1 MNPDYQ
7 LMLIAWAAV
16 AAWVAFVIFTN
27 RKIHPKALFALFM
40 VELWERFSYYGMRAL
55 LILYMTASVIDGGF
69 AFDDAKAYGI
79 YGAYGALVYLTPLIG
94 GYFADKLVGFR
105 KAIVWG
111 AILMAIGQ
119 FTLFLSGNTNEVSFY
134 IGLAILVVGNGF
146 FKPNISSMIGR
157 FYEEGDKRRDGAF
170 TLFYMGINMGAFLAP
185 LTCGA
190 IGENEGWSYGF
201 LTAGVGM
208 VIGYLVF
215 VWAQKQG
222 MYGEVGKGPDVEA
235 TKSVVPGISNKL
247 LPLVAS
253 ALMIVL
259 ASTLI
264 VYNDIVDLILLLLS
278 VFVIGYLLY
287 EASKMEIKAKQR
299 IWVVVVL
306 LFFTTTFWTFFELA
320 GSALSLFT
328 ARNVDRTLFGYE
340 IKTTFFQSF
349 NPLFIMLFAPIFSW
363 IWIKLS
369 NMNKEPAAP
378 YKFGLGLV
386 LLGLGFLALNLGGAS
401 ASAGMIP
408 AIFMVLLY
416 LLHTIGELT
425 LSPVG
430 LSLVTKLSPRHMVG
444 FLMGIWLLSSSLA
457 HQGGKHIAKLTTV
470 NEKTIVESESFQK
483 SQMDEDIKALL
494 LTDQFKKE
502 LEEGSVEDVLTD
514 SAFLAVLNAKQDIK
528 YSVSTIVYPDSI
540 QDKDTMLILNYL
552 TEGKAMFDTLANK
565 QEADTFYAEKN
576 DFQLSL
582 KNMIGDTNMVGDTK
596 WKNHDD
602 IRLELS
608 KIDTINNLDSI
619 LTDLDFIRRVNSKFG
634 ISEVKIMDRFTEAN
648 KYSGSKKEQMLK
660 GATVNYI
667 SLKQNTVNS
676 SVQSEKELESL
687 LKKSPGTAVINSIR
701 QESLNKGLGVF
712 EMLGFIAI
720 ACGILLFII
729 GGPIKKWMHG
739 IN

>member
-7 LMLIAWAAV
+7 LMLIAWAGV
-16 AAWVAFVIFTN
+16 AAWVAFVIFSN

-94 GYFADKLVGFR
+94 GFFADKLVGFR

-119 FTLFLSGNTNEVSFY
+119 FTLFLSGNANEVSFY
-134 IGLAILVVGNGF
+134 IGLAVLVVGNGF

-157 FYEEGDKRRDGAF
+157 FYEDGDKRRDGAF

-190 IGENEGWSYGF
+190 IGENEGWQYGF
-201 LTAGVGM
+201 LTAGIGM

-215 VWAQKQG
+215 VWGSKQG
-222 MYGEVGKGPDVEA
+222 IYGDVGNGPDVQLD
-235 TKSVVPGISNKL
+235 KPIIPGLSNKM
-247 LPLVAS
+247 LPAVATVI
-253 ALMIVL
+253 MIVL

-264 VYNDIVDLILLLLS
+264 VYNDIVDIILVLLAAL
-278 VFVIGYLLY
+278 VIGYLLY
-287 EASKMEIKAKQR
+287 EAGKMELQAKQR

-306 LFFTTTFWTFFELA
+306 LFFTTVFWTFFELA

-328 ARNVDRTLFGYE
+328 ARNVDRSLFGYE

-363 IWIKLS
+363 VWIKLS
-369 NMNKEPAAP
+369 NANKEPAAP
-378 YKFGLGLV
+378 YKFGMGLV

-401 ASAGMIP
+401 ATAGMIP
-408 AIFMVLLY
+408 AMFMVLLY

-470 NEKTIVESESFQK
+470 NEKTIVQSDAFK
-483 SQMDEDIKALL
+483 TSQMDEDVKTVL
-494 LTDQFKKE
+494 LTKKFTDKLDDSSIE
-502 LEEGSVEDVLTD
+502 SVLTD
-514 SAFLAVLNAKQDIK
+514 SSFISELNLRGNKSYTKSNVYIK
-528 YSVSTIVYPDSI
+528 EALDEAQSYKGTKKEKMLSAANVSFITYEENTI
-540 QDKDTMLILNYL
+540 T
-552 TEGKAMFDTLANK
+552 
-565 QEADTFYAEKN
+565 ADTV
-576 DFQLSL
+576 S
-582 KNMIGDTNMVGDTK
+582 
-596 WKNHDD
+596 
-602 IRLELS
+602 
-608 KIDTINNLDSI
+608 
-619 LTDLDFIRRVNSKFG
+619 
-634 ISEVKIMDRFTEAN
+634 
-648 KYSGSKKEQMLK
+648 
-660 GATVNYI
+660 
-667 SLKQNTVNS
+667 
-676 SVQSEKELESL
+676 QSE
-687 LKKSPGTAVINSIR
+687 LKKITENTPGTAVINSIR
-701 QESLNKGLGVF
+701 SESLNKGLSVF
-712 EMLGFIAI
+712 EMLGFIAM
-720 ACGILLFII
+720 ACGLILFLI
-729 GGPIKKWMHG
+729 GKPIKKWMHG

>member
-7 LMLIAWAAV
+7 LMLIAWAGV
-16 AAWVAFVIFTN
+16 AAWVAFVIFSN

-94 GYFADKLVGFR
+94 GFFADKLVGFR

-119 FTLFLSGNTNEVSFY
+119 FTLFLSGNANEVSFY
-134 IGLAILVVGNGF
+134 IGLAVLVVGNGF

-190 IGENEGWSYGF
+190 IGENEGWQYGF
-201 LTAGVGM
+201 LTAGIGM

-215 VWAQKQG
+215 VWGSKQG
-222 MYGEVGKGPDVEA
+222 IYEDVGNGPDVQLD
-235 TKSVVPGISNKL
+235 KPIIPGLSNKM
-247 LPLVAS
+247 LPAVATVI
-253 ALMIVL
+253 MIVL

-264 VYNDIVDLILLLLS
+264 VYNDIVDIILVLLAAL
-278 VFVIGYLLY
+278 VIGYLLY
-287 EASKMEIKAKQR
+287 EAGKMELQAKQR

-306 LFFTTTFWTFFELA
+306 LFFTTVFWTFFELA

-328 ARNVDRTLFGYE
+328 ARNVDRSLFGYE

-363 IWIKLS
+363 VWIKLS
-369 NMNKEPAAP
+369 NANKEPAAP
-378 YKFGLGLV
+378 YKFGMGLL

-401 ASAGMIP
+401 ATAGMIP
-408 AIFMVLLY
+408 AMFMVLLY

-470 NEKTIVESESFQK
+470 NEKTIVQSDAFKTSK
-483 SQMDEDIKALL
+483 MDEDVKTLL
-494 LTDQFKKE
+494 LSKKFTDKLDDSSIE
-502 LEEGSVEDVLTD
+502 SVLTD
-514 SAFLAVLNAKQDIK
+514 SSFISELNLKGNKSYTKSNVYVKEALEEAESYKGTK
-528 YSVSTIVYPDSI
+528 KEKMLSAANVSFITYEENTITA
-540 QDKDTMLILNYL
+540 DTVSQSELKKL
-552 TEGKAMFDTLANK
+552 TE
-565 QEADTFYAEKN
+565 
-576 DFQLSL
+576 
-582 KNMIGDTNMVGDTK
+582 
-596 WKNHDD
+596 
-602 IRLELS
+602 
-608 KIDTINNLDSI
+608 
-619 LTDLDFIRRVNSKFG
+619 
-634 ISEVKIMDRFTEAN
+634 
-648 KYSGSKKEQMLK
+648 
-660 GATVNYI
+660 
-667 SLKQNTVNS
+667 NT
-676 SVQSEKELESL
+676 
-687 LKKSPGTAVINSIR
+687 PGTAVINSIR
-701 QESLNKGLGVF
+701 SESLNKGLSVF
-712 EMLGFIAI
+712 EMLGFIAM
-720 ACGILLFII
+720 ACGLILFLI
-729 GGPIKKWMHG
+729 GKPIKKWMHG

>member
-1 MNPDYQ
+1 
-7 LMLIAWAAV
+7 MLIAWAGV
-16 AAWVAFVIFTN
+16 AAWVAFVIFSN

-94 GYFADKLVGFR
+94 GFFADKLVGFR

-119 FTLFLSGNTNEVSFY
+119 FTLFLSGNANEVSFY
-134 IGLAILVVGNGF
+134 IGLAVLVVGNGF

-190 IGENEGWSYGF
+190 IGENEGWQYGF
-201 LTAGVGM
+201 LTAGIGM

-215 VWAQKQG
+215 VWGSKQG
-222 MYGEVGKGPDVEA
+222 IYEDVGNGPDVELD
-235 TKSVVPGISNKL
+235 KPIIPGLSNKL
-247 LPLVAS
+247 LPAVATVV
-253 ALMIVL
+253 MIIL

-264 VYNDIVDLILLLLS
+264 VYNDIVDIILVLLAAL
-278 VFVIGYLLY
+278 VIGYLLY
-287 EASKMEIKAKQR
+287 EAGKMELQAKQR

-306 LFFTTTFWTFFELA
+306 LFFTTVFWTFFELA

-328 ARNVDRTLFGYE
+328 ARNVDRSLFGYE

-363 IWIKLS
+363 VWIKLS
-369 NMNKEPAAP
+369 NANKEPAAP
-378 YKFGLGLV
+378 YKFGMGLV

-401 ASAGMIP
+401 ATAGMIP
-408 AIFMVLLY
+408 AMFMVLLY

-470 NEKTIVESESFQK
+470 NEKTIVQSDAFKTSK
-483 SQMDEDIKALL
+483 MDEDVKTLL
-494 LTDQFKKE
+494 LSKKFTDKLDDSSIE
-502 LEEGSVEDVLTD
+502 SVLTD
-514 SAFLAVLNAKQDIK
+514 SSFISELNLKGNKSYTKSNVYVKEALEEAESYKGTK
-528 YSVSTIVYPDSI
+528 KEKMLSAANVSFITYEENTITA
-540 QDKDTMLILNYL
+540 DTVSQSELKKL
-552 TEGKAMFDTLANK
+552 TE
-565 QEADTFYAEKN
+565 
-576 DFQLSL
+576 
-582 KNMIGDTNMVGDTK
+582 
-596 WKNHDD
+596 
-602 IRLELS
+602 
-608 KIDTINNLDSI
+608 
-619 LTDLDFIRRVNSKFG
+619 
-634 ISEVKIMDRFTEAN
+634 
-648 KYSGSKKEQMLK
+648 
-660 GATVNYI
+660 
-667 SLKQNTVNS
+667 NT
-676 SVQSEKELESL
+676 
-687 LKKSPGTAVINSIR
+687 PGTAVINSIR
-701 QESLNKGLGVF
+701 SESLNKGLSVF
-712 EMLGFIAI
+712 EMLGFIAM
-720 ACGILLFII
+720 ACGLILFLI
-729 GGPIKKWMHG
+729 GKPIKKWMHG

>member
-7 LMLIAWAAV
+7 LMLIAWAGV
-16 AAWVAFVIFTN
+16 AAWVAFVIFSN

-94 GYFADKLVGFR
+94 GFFADKLVGFR

-119 FTLFLSGNTNEVSFY
+119 FTLFLSGNANEVSFY
-134 IGLAILVVGNGF
+134 IGLAVLVVGNGF

-190 IGENEGWSYGF
+190 IGENEGWQYGF
-201 LTAGVGM
+201 LTAGIGM

-215 VWAQKQG
+215 VWGSKQG
-222 MYGEVGKGPDVEA
+222 IYEDVGNGPDVELD
-235 TKSVVPGISNKL
+235 KPIIPGLSNKM
-247 LPLVAS
+247 LPAVS
-253 ALMIVL
+253 TIIMIIL

-264 VYNDIVDLILLLLS
+264 VYNDIVDIILVLLAVL
-278 VFVIGYLLY
+278 VIGYLLY
-287 EASKMEIKAKQR
+287 EAGKMELQAKQR

-306 LFFTTTFWTFFELA
+306 LFFTTVFWTFFELA

-328 ARNVDRTLFGYE
+328 ARNVDRSLFGYE

-363 IWIKLS
+363 VWIKLS
-369 NMNKEPAAP
+369 NANKEPAAP
-378 YKFGLGLV
+378 YKFGMGLL
-386 LLGLGFLALNLGGAS
+386 LLGLGFLALKLGGAS
-401 ASAGMIP
+401 ATAGMIP
-408 AIFMVLLY
+408 AMFMVLLY

-470 NEKTIVESESFQK
+470 NEKTIVQSDAFKAST
-483 SQMDEDIKALL
+483 MDEDIKAIL
-494 LTDQFKKE
+494 LTKKFTDKLDDSSIE
-502 LEEGSVEDVLTD
+502 AVLTD
-514 SAFLAVLNAKQDIK
+514 SSFISELNLKGNK
-528 YSVSTIVYPDSI
+528 SYSKSNVYVKEALEEAESYKGTKKEKMLSAANVSFITYEENTITA
-540 QDKDTMLILNYL
+540 DTVSQSELKKL
-552 TEGKAMFDTLANK
+552 TE
-565 QEADTFYAEKN
+565 
-576 DFQLSL
+576 
-582 KNMIGDTNMVGDTK
+582 
-596 WKNHDD
+596 
-602 IRLELS
+602 
-608 KIDTINNLDSI
+608 
-619 LTDLDFIRRVNSKFG
+619 
-634 ISEVKIMDRFTEAN
+634 
-648 KYSGSKKEQMLK
+648 
-660 GATVNYI
+660 
-667 SLKQNTVNS
+667 NT
-676 SVQSEKELESL
+676 
-687 LKKSPGTAVINSIR
+687 PGTAVINSIR
-701 QESLNKGLGVF
+701 SESLNKGLSVF
-712 EMLGFIAI
+712 EMLGFIAM
-720 ACGILLFII
+720 ACGLILFLI
-729 GGPIKKWMHG
+729 GKPIKKWMHG

>member
-1 MNPDYQ
+1 
-7 LMLIAWAAV
+7 MLIAWAGV
-16 AAWVAFVIFTN
+16 AAWVAFVIFSN

-94 GYFADKLVGFR
+94 GFFADKLVGFR

-119 FTLFLSGNTNEVSFY
+119 FTLFLSGNANEVSFY
-134 IGLAILVVGNGF
+134 IGLAVLVVGNGF

-157 FYEEGDKRRDGAF
+157 FYEDGDKRRDGAF

-190 IGENEGWSYGF
+190 IGENEGWQYGF
-201 LTAGVGM
+201 LTAGIGM

-215 VWAQKQG
+215 VWGSKQG
-222 MYGEVGKGPDVEA
+222 IYGDVGNGPDVQLD
-235 TKSVVPGISNKL
+235 KPIIPGLSNKM
-247 LPLVAS
+247 LPAVATVI
-253 ALMIVL
+253 MIVL

-264 VYNDIVDLILLLLS
+264 VYNDIVDIILVLLAAL
-278 VFVIGYLLY
+278 VIGYLLY
-287 EASKMEIKAKQR
+287 EAGKMELQAKQR

-306 LFFTTTFWTFFELA
+306 LFFTTVFWTFFELA

-328 ARNVDRTLFGYE
+328 ARNVDRSLFGYE

-363 IWIKLS
+363 VWIKLS
-369 NMNKEPAAP
+369 NANKEPAAP
-378 YKFGLGLV
+378 YKFGMGLV

-401 ASAGMIP
+401 ATAGMIP
-408 AIFMVLLY
+408 AMFMVLLY

-470 NEKTIVESESFQK
+470 NEKTIVQSDAFK
-483 SQMDEDIKALL
+483 TSQMDEDVKTVL
-494 LTDQFKKE
+494 LTKKFTDKLDDSSIE
-502 LEEGSVEDVLTD
+502 SVLTD
-514 SAFLAVLNAKQDIK
+514 SSFISELNLRGNKSYTKSNVYIK
-528 YSVSTIVYPDSI
+528 EALDEAQSYKGTKKEKMLSAANVSFITYEENTI
-540 QDKDTMLILNYL
+540 T
-552 TEGKAMFDTLANK
+552 
-565 QEADTFYAEKN
+565 ADTV
-576 DFQLSL
+576 S
-582 KNMIGDTNMVGDTK
+582 
-596 WKNHDD
+596 
-602 IRLELS
+602 
-608 KIDTINNLDSI
+608 
-619 LTDLDFIRRVNSKFG
+619 
-634 ISEVKIMDRFTEAN
+634 
-648 KYSGSKKEQMLK
+648 
-660 GATVNYI
+660 
-667 SLKQNTVNS
+667 
-676 SVQSEKELESL
+676 QSE
-687 LKKSPGTAVINSIR
+687 LKKITENTPGTAVINSIR
-701 QESLNKGLGVF
+701 SESLNKGLSVF
-712 EMLGFIAI
+712 EMLGFIAM
-720 ACGILLFII
+720 ACGLILFLI
-729 GGPIKKWMHG
+729 GKPIKKWMHG

>member
-7 LMLIAWAAV
+7 LMLIAWAGV
-16 AAWVAFVIFTN
+16 AAWVAFVIFSN

-94 GYFADKLVGFR
+94 GFFADKLVGFR

-134 IGLAILVVGNGF
+134 IGLAVLVVGNGF

-190 IGENEGWSYGF
+190 IGENEGWQYGF
-201 LTAGVGM
+201 LTAGIGM

-215 VWAQKQG
+215 VWGSKQG
-222 MYGEVGKGPDVEA
+222 IYEDVGNGPDVELD
-235 TKSVVPGISNKL
+235 KPIIPGLSNKM
-247 LPLVAS
+247 LPAVS
-253 ALMIVL
+253 TIIMIIL

-264 VYNDIVDLILLLLS
+264 VYNDIVDIILVLLAAL
-278 VFVIGYLLY
+278 VIGYLLY
-287 EASKMEIKAKQR
+287 EAGKMELQAKQR

-306 LFFTTTFWTFFELA
+306 LFFTTVFWTFFELA

-328 ARNVDRTLFGYE
+328 ARNVDRSLFGYE

-363 IWIKLS
+363 VWIKLS
-369 NMNKEPAAP
+369 NANKEPAAP
-378 YKFGLGLV
+378 YKFGMGLL

-401 ASAGMIP
+401 ATAGMIP
-408 AIFMVLLY
+408 AMFMVLLY

-470 NEKTIVESESFQK
+470 NEKTIVQSDAFKAST
-483 SQMDEDIKALL
+483 MDEDLKALL
-494 LTDQFKKE
+494 LTKKFTDKLDDSSIE
-502 LEEGSVEDVLTD
+502 SVLTD
-514 SAFLAVLNAKQDIK
+514 SSFISELNLKGNK
-528 YSVSTIVYPDSI
+528 SYSKSNVYVKEALEEAESYKGTKKEKMLSAANVSFITYEENTITA
-540 QDKDTMLILNYL
+540 DTVSQSELKKL
-552 TEGKAMFDTLANK
+552 TE
-565 QEADTFYAEKN
+565 
-576 DFQLSL
+576 
-582 KNMIGDTNMVGDTK
+582 
-596 WKNHDD
+596 
-602 IRLELS
+602 
-608 KIDTINNLDSI
+608 
-619 LTDLDFIRRVNSKFG
+619 
-634 ISEVKIMDRFTEAN
+634 
-648 KYSGSKKEQMLK
+648 
-660 GATVNYI
+660 
-667 SLKQNTVNS
+667 NT
-676 SVQSEKELESL
+676 
-687 LKKSPGTAVINSIR
+687 PGTAVINSIR
-701 QESLNKGLGVF
+701 SESLNKGLSVF
-712 EMLGFIAI
+712 EMLGFIAM
-720 ACGILLFII
+720 ACGLILFLI
-729 GGPIKKWMHG
+729 GKPIKKWMHG

>member
-1 MNPDYQ
+1 
-7 LMLIAWAAV
+7 MLIAWAGV
-16 AAWVAFVIFTN
+16 AAWVAFVIFSN

-94 GYFADKLVGFR
+94 GFFADKLVGFR

-119 FTLFLSGNTNEVSFY
+119 FTLFLSGNANEISFY
-134 IGLAILVVGNGF
+134 IGLAVLVVGNGF

-190 IGENEGWSYGF
+190 IGENEGWQYGF
-201 LTAGVGM
+201 LTAGIGM

-215 VWAQKQG
+215 IWGSKQG
-222 MYGEVGKGPDVEA
+222 IYEDVGNGPDVELE
-235 TKSVVPGISNKL
+235 KPIIPGLSNKL
-247 LPLVAS
+247 LPAVS
-253 ALMIVL
+253 TVIMVIL

-264 VYNDIVDLILLLLS
+264 VYNDIVDVILVVLAIL
-278 VFVIGYLLY
+278 VIGYLLY
-287 EASKMEIKAKQR
+287 EAGKMELQAKQR

-306 LFFTTTFWTFFELA
+306 LFFTTVFWTFFELA

-328 ARNVDRTLFGYE
+328 ARNVDRSLFGYE

-363 IWIKLS
+363 VWIKLS
-369 NMNKEPAAP
+369 NANKEPAAP
-378 YKFGLGLV
+378 YKFGMGLV

-401 ASAGMIP
+401 ATAGMIP

-470 NEKTIVESESFQK
+470 NEKTIVQSDAFKTST
-483 SQMDEDIKALL
+483 MDEDVKTLL
-494 LTDQFKKE
+494 LTKKFTDKLDDSSIE
-502 LEEGSVEDVLTD
+502 SVLTD
-514 SAFLAVLNAKQDIK
+514 SSFISELNLKGNKSYSKSNVYVKEALEEAENYKGMKKEKMLSAARVSFITYEENTIK
-528 YSVSTIVYPDSI
+528 ADTVSQSEL
-540 QDKDTMLILNYL
+540 KKL
-552 TEGKAMFDTLANK
+552 TE
-565 QEADTFYAEKN
+565 
-576 DFQLSL
+576 
-582 KNMIGDTNMVGDTK
+582 
-596 WKNHDD
+596 
-602 IRLELS
+602 
-608 KIDTINNLDSI
+608 
-619 LTDLDFIRRVNSKFG
+619 
-634 ISEVKIMDRFTEAN
+634 
-648 KYSGSKKEQMLK
+648 
-660 GATVNYI
+660 
-667 SLKQNTVNS
+667 NT
-676 SVQSEKELESL
+676 
-687 LKKSPGTAVINSIR
+687 PGTAVINSIR
-701 QESLNKGLGVF
+701 SESLNKGLSVF
-712 EMLGFIAI
+712 EMLGFIAM
-720 ACGILLFII
+720 ACGLILFLI
-729 GGPIKKWMHG
+729 GKPIKKWMHG

>member
-1 MNPDYQ
+1 
-7 LMLIAWAAV
+7 MLIAWAGV
-16 AAWVAFVIFTN
+16 AAWVAFVIFSN

-94 GYFADKLVGFR
+94 GFFADKLVGFR

-119 FTLFLSGNTNEVSFY
+119 FTLFLSGNANEISFY
-134 IGLAILVVGNGF
+134 IGLAVLVVGNGF

-190 IGENEGWSYGF
+190 IGENEGWQYGF
-201 LTAGVGM
+201 LTAGIGM

-215 VWAQKQG
+215 VWGSKQG
-222 MYGEVGKGPDVEA
+222 IYEDVGNGPDVELD
-235 TKSVVPGISNKL
+235 KPIIPGLSNKM
-247 LPLVAS
+247 LPAVATVT
-253 ALMIVL
+253 MIIL

-264 VYNDIVDLILLLLS
+264 VYNDIVDIILVLLAAL
-278 VFVIGYLLY
+278 VIGYLLY
-287 EASKMEIKAKQR
+287 EAGKMELQAKQR

-306 LFFTTTFWTFFELA
+306 LFFTTVFWTFFELA

-328 ARNVDRTLFGYE
+328 ARNVDRSLFGYE

-363 IWIKLS
+363 VWIKLS
-369 NMNKEPAAP
+369 NANKEPAAP
-378 YKFGLGLV
+378 YKFGMGLV

-401 ASAGMIP
+401 ATAGMIP
-408 AIFMVLLY
+408 AMFMVLLY

-470 NEKTIVESESFQK
+470 NEKTIIQSDAFKTSK
-483 SQMDEDIKALL
+483 MDEDVKTLL
-494 LTDQFKKE
+494 LSKKFTDKLDDSSIE
-502 LEEGSVEDVLTD
+502 SVLTD
-514 SAFLAVLNAKQDIK
+514 SSFISELNLKGNKSYTKSNVYVKEALEEAESYKGTK
-528 YSVSTIVYPDSI
+528 KEKMLSAANVSFITYEENTITA
-540 QDKDTMLILNYL
+540 DTVSQSELKKL
-552 TEGKAMFDTLANK
+552 TE
-565 QEADTFYAEKN
+565 
-576 DFQLSL
+576 
-582 KNMIGDTNMVGDTK
+582 
-596 WKNHDD
+596 
-602 IRLELS
+602 
-608 KIDTINNLDSI
+608 
-619 LTDLDFIRRVNSKFG
+619 
-634 ISEVKIMDRFTEAN
+634 
-648 KYSGSKKEQMLK
+648 
-660 GATVNYI
+660 
-667 SLKQNTVNS
+667 NT
-676 SVQSEKELESL
+676 
-687 LKKSPGTAVINSIR
+687 PGTAVINSIR
-701 QESLNKGLGVF
+701 SESLNKGLSVF
-712 EMLGFIAI
+712 EMLGFIAM
-720 ACGILLFII
+720 ACGLILFLI
-729 GGPIKKWMHG
+729 GKPIKKWMHG

>member
-7 LMLIAWAAV
+7 LMLIAWAGV
-16 AAWVAFVIFTN
+16 AAWVAFVIFSN

-55 LILYMTASVIDGGF
+55 LILYMTADIIDGGF

-79 YGAYGALVYLTPLIG
+79 YGAYGALVYLTPLVG
-94 GYFADKLVGFR
+94 GFFADKLVGFR
-105 KAIVWG
+105 KAIIWG
-111 AILMAIGQ
+111 AILMALGQ
-119 FTLFLSGNTNEVSFY
+119 FTLFFSGNENETMFY
-134 IGLAILVVGNGF
+134 IGLAVLVVGNGF

-190 IGENEGWSYGF
+190 IGENEGWQYGF
-201 LTAGVGM
+201 LTAGIGM

-215 VWAQKQG
+215 LWGQKQG
-222 MYGEVGKGPDVEA
+222 MYEEVGKGPDVVMDKPIMPGVSNRVFPLIA
-235 TKSVVPGISNKL
+235 SVI
-247 LPLVAS
+247 
-253 ALMIVL
+253 MIVL
-259 ASTLI
+259 ASLLI
-264 VYNDIVDLILLLLS
+264 VYNDIVDLILVILATM
-278 VFVIGYLLY
+278 VIGYLLY
-287 EASKMEIKAKQR
+287 EASKMEKVAKQR

-306 LFFTTTFWTFFELA
+306 LFFTTIFWTFFELA

-378 YKFGLGLV
+378 YKFGFGLV

-401 ASAGMIP
+401 AAAGMIP

-457 HQGGKHIAKLTTV
+457 HQGGKHVAKLTTIDA
-470 NEKTIVESESFQK
+470 KTIVQSDAFK
-483 SQMDEDIKALL
+483 NNPKMDKDIKALL
-494 LTDQFKKE
+494 LTKE
-502 LEEGSVEDVLTD
+502 FVDKLEKGSVESVLTD
-514 SAFLAVLNAKQDIK
+514 STFIAELNTKSDKVYAK
-528 YSVSTIVYPDSI
+528 STVYV
-540 QDKDTMLILNYL
+540 K
-552 TEGKAMFDTLANK
+552 
-565 QEADTFYAEKN
+565 EA
-576 DFQLSL
+576 
-582 KNMIGDTNMVGDTK
+582 
-596 WKNHDD
+596 
-602 IRLELS
+602 
-608 KIDTINNLDSI
+608 LD
-619 LTDLDFIRRVNSKFG
+619 
-634 ISEVKIMDRFTEAN
+634 EAN
-648 KYSGSKKEQMLK
+648 KYSGAAKKKMLK
-660 GATVNYI
+660 AAKVDFI
-667 SLKQNTVNS
+667 SLKENVILSDTISENNLATFTKNT
-676 SVQSEKELESL
+676 
-687 LKKSPGTAVINSIR
+687 PGTAIINAVR
-701 QESLNKGLGVF
+701 GESLKKGLSVF

-720 ACGILLFII
+720 ACGLLLFLI
-729 GGPIKKWMHG
+729 GKPIKKWMHG

>member
-7 LMLIAWAAV
+7 LMLIAWAGV
-16 AAWVAFVIFTN
+16 AAWVAFVIFSN

-94 GYFADKLVGFR
+94 GFFADKLIGFR

-119 FTLFLSGNTNEVSFY
+119 FTLFLSGNANEVSFY

-157 FYEEGDKRRDGAF
+157 FYEDGDKRRDGAF

-190 IGENEGWSYGF
+190 IGENEGWQYGF
-201 LTAGVGM
+201 LAAGIGM

-215 VWAQKQG
+215 VWGSKQG
-222 MYGEVGKGPDVEA
+222 IYEDVGNGPDV
-235 TKSVVPGISNKL
+235 KLDKPIIPGLSNKM
-247 LPLVAS
+247 LPAVATVI
-253 ALMIVL
+253 MVVL

-264 VYNDIVDLILLLLS
+264 VYNDIVDFILVLLAAL
-278 VFVIGYLLY
+278 VIGYLLY
-287 EASKMEIKAKQR
+287 EAGKMELQAKQR

-306 LFFTTTFWTFFELA
+306 LFFTTVFWTFFELA

-328 ARNVDRTLFGYE
+328 ARNVDRSLFGYE

-363 IWIKLS
+363 VWIKLS
-369 NMNKEPAAP
+369 NANKEPAAP

-401 ASAGMIP
+401 ATAGMIP
-408 AIFMVLLY
+408 AMFMVLLY

-470 NEKTIVESESFQK
+470 NEKTIVQSDAFKASE
-483 SQMDEDIKALL
+483 MEEDIKTLL
-494 LTDQFKKE
+494 LSEKFTDKLDDSSIE
-502 LEEGSVEDVLTD
+502 SVLTD
-514 SAFLAVLNAKQDIK
+514 SSFISELNLRGNKSYTKSNVYIK
-528 YSVSTIVYPDSI
+528 EALDEAESYKGTKKEKMLSAANVSFITYEENTI
-540 QDKDTMLILNYL
+540 T
-552 TEGKAMFDTLANK
+552 
-565 QEADTFYAEKN
+565 ADTV
-576 DFQLSL
+576 S
-582 KNMIGDTNMVGDTK
+582 
-596 WKNHDD
+596 
-602 IRLELS
+602 
-608 KIDTINNLDSI
+608 
-619 LTDLDFIRRVNSKFG
+619 
-634 ISEVKIMDRFTEAN
+634 
-648 KYSGSKKEQMLK
+648 
-660 GATVNYI
+660 
-667 SLKQNTVNS
+667 
-676 SVQSEKELESL
+676 QSE
-687 LKKSPGTAVINSIR
+687 LKKITGNTPGTAVINSIR
-701 QESLNKGLGVF
+701 RESLNKGLSVF
-712 EMLGFIAI
+712 EMLGFIAM
-720 ACGILLFII
+720 ACGLILFLI
-729 GGPIKKWMHG
+729 GNPIKKWMHG

>member
-7 LMLIAWAAV
+7 LMLIAWAGV
-16 AAWVAFVIFTN
+16 AAWVAFVIFSN

-94 GYFADKLVGFR
+94 GFFADKLVGFR

-119 FTLFLSGNTNEVSFY
+119 FTLFLSGNANEISFY
-134 IGLAILVVGNGF
+134 IGLAVLVVGNGF

-190 IGENEGWSYGF
+190 IGENEGWQYGF
-201 LTAGVGM
+201 LTAGIGM

-215 VWAQKQG
+215 IWGSKQG
-222 MYGEVGKGPDVEA
+222 IYEDVGNGPDVELE
-235 TKSVVPGISNKL
+235 KPIIPGLSNKL
-247 LPLVAS
+247 LPAVS
-253 ALMIVL
+253 TVIMVIL

-264 VYNDIVDLILLLLS
+264 VYNDIVDVILVVLAIL
-278 VFVIGYLLY
+278 VIGYLLY
-287 EASKMEIKAKQR
+287 EAGKMELQAKQR

-306 LFFTTTFWTFFELA
+306 LFFTTVFWTFFELA

-328 ARNVDRTLFGYE
+328 ARNVDRSLFGYE

-363 IWIKLS
+363 VWIKLS
-369 NMNKEPAAP
+369 NANKEPAAP
-378 YKFGLGLV
+378 YKFGMGLV

-401 ASAGMIP
+401 ATAGMIP

-470 NEKTIVESESFQK
+470 NEKTIVQSEAFKTST
-483 SQMDEDIKALL
+483 MDEDVKTLL
-494 LTDQFKKE
+494 LTKKFTDKLDDSSIE
-502 LEEGSVEDVLTD
+502 SVLTD
-514 SAFLAVLNAKQDIK
+514 SSFISELNLKGNK
-528 YSVSTIVYPDSI
+528 SYSKSNVYVKEALEEAENYKGTKKEKMLSAARVSFITYEENTV
-540 QDKDTMLILNYL
+540 KADTVSQSELKKL
-552 TEGKAMFDTLANK
+552 TE
-565 QEADTFYAEKN
+565 
-576 DFQLSL
+576 
-582 KNMIGDTNMVGDTK
+582 
-596 WKNHDD
+596 
-602 IRLELS
+602 
-608 KIDTINNLDSI
+608 
-619 LTDLDFIRRVNSKFG
+619 
-634 ISEVKIMDRFTEAN
+634 
-648 KYSGSKKEQMLK
+648 
-660 GATVNYI
+660 
-667 SLKQNTVNS
+667 NT
-676 SVQSEKELESL
+676 
-687 LKKSPGTAVINSIR
+687 PGTAVINSIR
-701 QESLNKGLGVF
+701 SESLNKGLSVF
-712 EMLGFIAI
+712 EMLGFIAM
-720 ACGILLFII
+720 ACGLILFLI
-729 GGPIKKWMHG
+729 GKPIKKWMHG

>member
-7 LMLIAWAAV
+7 LMLIAWAGV
-16 AAWVAFVIFTN
+16 AAWVAFVIFSN

-94 GYFADKLVGFR
+94 GFFADKLVGFR

-111 AILMAIGQ
+111 AVLMAIGQ
-119 FTLFLSGNTNEVSFY
+119 FTLFLSGNANEVSFY
-134 IGLAILVVGNGF
+134 IGLAVLVVGNGF

-190 IGENEGWSYGF
+190 IGENEGWQYGF
-201 LTAGVGM
+201 LTAGIGM

-215 VWAQKQG
+215 VWGSKQG
-222 MYGEVGKGPDVEA
+222 IYEDVGNGPDVELD
-235 TKSVVPGISNKL
+235 KPIIPGLSNKM
-247 LPLVAS
+247 LPAVATVV
-253 ALMIVL
+253 MIIL

-264 VYNDIVDLILLLLS
+264 VYNDIVDIILVLLAAL
-278 VFVIGYLLY
+278 VIGYLLY
-287 EASKMEIKAKQR
+287 EAGKMELQAKQR

-306 LFFTTTFWTFFELA
+306 LFFTTVFWTFFELA

-328 ARNVDRTLFGYE
+328 ARNVDRSLFGYE

-363 IWIKLS
+363 VWIKLS
-369 NMNKEPAAP
+369 NANKEPAAP
-378 YKFGLGLV
+378 YKFGMGLV

-401 ASAGMIP
+401 ATAGMIP
-408 AIFMVLLY
+408 AMFMVLLY

-470 NEKTIVESESFQK
+470 NEKTIVQSDAFKTSK
-483 SQMDEDIKALL
+483 MDEDVKTLL
-494 LTDQFKKE
+494 LSKKFTNKLDDSSIE
-502 LEEGSVEDVLTD
+502 SVLTD
-514 SAFLAVLNAKQDIK
+514 SSFISELNLKGNKSYTKSNVYVKEALEEAESYKGTK
-528 YSVSTIVYPDSI
+528 KEKMLSAANVSFITYEENTITA
-540 QDKDTMLILNYL
+540 DTVSQSELKKL
-552 TEGKAMFDTLANK
+552 TE
-565 QEADTFYAEKN
+565 
-576 DFQLSL
+576 
-582 KNMIGDTNMVGDTK
+582 
-596 WKNHDD
+596 
-602 IRLELS
+602 
-608 KIDTINNLDSI
+608 
-619 LTDLDFIRRVNSKFG
+619 
-634 ISEVKIMDRFTEAN
+634 
-648 KYSGSKKEQMLK
+648 
-660 GATVNYI
+660 
-667 SLKQNTVNS
+667 NT
-676 SVQSEKELESL
+676 
-687 LKKSPGTAVINSIR
+687 PGTAVINSIR
-701 QESLNKGLGVF
+701 SESLNKGLSVF
-712 EMLGFIAI
+712 EMLGFIAM
-720 ACGILLFII
+720 ACGLILFLI
-729 GGPIKKWMHG
+729 GKPIKKWMHG

>member
-1 MNPDYQ
+1 
-7 LMLIAWAAV
+7 MLIAWAGV
-16 AAWVAFVIFTN
+16 AAWVAFVIFSN

-94 GYFADKLVGFR
+94 GFFADKLVGFR

-119 FTLFLSGNTNEVSFY
+119 FTLFLSGNANEISFY
-134 IGLAILVVGNGF
+134 IGLAVLVVGNGF

-190 IGENEGWSYGF
+190 IGENEGWQYGF
-201 LTAGVGM
+201 LTAGIGM

-215 VWAQKQG
+215 VWGSKQG
-222 MYGEVGKGPDVEA
+222 IYEDVGNGPDVELD
-235 TKSVVPGISNKL
+235 KPIIPGLSNKM
-247 LPLVAS
+247 LPAVATVV
-253 ALMIVL
+253 MIIL

-264 VYNDIVDLILLLLS
+264 VYNDIVDIILVLLAAL
-278 VFVIGYLLY
+278 VIGYLLY
-287 EASKMEIKAKQR
+287 EAGKMELQAKQR

-306 LFFTTTFWTFFELA
+306 LFFTTVFWTFFELA

-328 ARNVDRTLFGYE
+328 ARNVDRSLFGYE

-363 IWIKLS
+363 VWIKLS
-369 NMNKEPAAP
+369 NANKEPAAP
-378 YKFGLGLV
+378 YKFGMGLV

-401 ASAGMIP
+401 ATAGMIP
-408 AIFMVLLY
+408 AMFMVLLY

-470 NEKTIVESESFQK
+470 NEKTIVQSDAFKTSK
-483 SQMDEDIKALL
+483 MDEDVKTLL
-494 LTDQFKKE
+494 LSKKFTDKLDDSSIE
-502 LEEGSVEDVLTD
+502 SVLTD
-514 SAFLAVLNAKQDIK
+514 SSFISELNLKGNKSYTKSNVYVKEALEEAQSYKGTK
-528 YSVSTIVYPDSI
+528 KEKMLSAANVSFITYEENTITA
-540 QDKDTMLILNYL
+540 DTVSQSELKKL
-552 TEGKAMFDTLANK
+552 TE
-565 QEADTFYAEKN
+565 
-576 DFQLSL
+576 
-582 KNMIGDTNMVGDTK
+582 
-596 WKNHDD
+596 
-602 IRLELS
+602 
-608 KIDTINNLDSI
+608 
-619 LTDLDFIRRVNSKFG
+619 
-634 ISEVKIMDRFTEAN
+634 
-648 KYSGSKKEQMLK
+648 
-660 GATVNYI
+660 
-667 SLKQNTVNS
+667 NT
-676 SVQSEKELESL
+676 
-687 LKKSPGTAVINSIR
+687 PGTAVINSIR
-701 QESLNKGLGVF
+701 SESLNKGLSVF
-712 EMLGFIAI
+712 EMLGFIAM
-720 ACGILLFII
+720 ACGLILFLI
-729 GGPIKKWMHG
+729 GKQIKKWMHG

>member
-7 LMLIAWAAV
+7 LMLIAWAGV
-16 AAWVAFVIFTN
+16 AAWVAFVIFSN

-94 GYFADKLVGFR
+94 GFFADKLVGFR

-119 FTLFLSGNTNEVSFY
+119 FTLFLSGNANEISFY
-134 IGLAILVVGNGF
+134 IGLAVLVVGNGF

-190 IGENEGWSYGF
+190 IGENEGWQYGF
-201 LTAGVGM
+201 LTAGIGM

-215 VWAQKQG
+215 VWGSKQG
-222 MYGEVGKGPDVEA
+222 IYEDVGNGPDVELD
-235 TKSVVPGISNKL
+235 KPIIPGLSNKM
-247 LPLVAS
+247 LPAVATVV
-253 ALMIVL
+253 MIIL

-264 VYNDIVDLILLLLS
+264 VYNDIVDIILVLLAAL
-278 VFVIGYLLY
+278 VIGYLLY
-287 EASKMEIKAKQR
+287 EAGKMELQAKQR

-306 LFFTTTFWTFFELA
+306 LFFTTVFWTFFELA

-328 ARNVDRTLFGYE
+328 ARNVDRSLFGYE
-340 IKTTFFQSF
+340 IKTTFLQSF

-363 IWIKLS
+363 VWIKLS
-369 NMNKEPAAP
+369 NANKEPAAP
-378 YKFGLGLV
+378 YKFGMGLV

-401 ASAGMIP
+401 ATAGMIP
-408 AIFMVLLY
+408 AMFMVLLY

-470 NEKTIVESESFQK
+470 NEKTIVQSDAFKTSK
-483 SQMDEDIKALL
+483 MDEDVKTLL
-494 LTDQFKKE
+494 LSKKFTDKLDDSSIE
-502 LEEGSVEDVLTD
+502 SVLTD
-514 SAFLAVLNAKQDIK
+514 SSFISELNLKGNKSYTKSNVYVKEALEEAESYKGTK
-528 YSVSTIVYPDSI
+528 KEKMLSAANVSFITYEENTITA
-540 QDKDTMLILNYL
+540 DTVSQSELKKL
-552 TEGKAMFDTLANK
+552 TE
-565 QEADTFYAEKN
+565 
-576 DFQLSL
+576 
-582 KNMIGDTNMVGDTK
+582 
-596 WKNHDD
+596 
-602 IRLELS
+602 
-608 KIDTINNLDSI
+608 
-619 LTDLDFIRRVNSKFG
+619 
-634 ISEVKIMDRFTEAN
+634 
-648 KYSGSKKEQMLK
+648 
-660 GATVNYI
+660 
-667 SLKQNTVNS
+667 NT
-676 SVQSEKELESL
+676 
-687 LKKSPGTAVINSIR
+687 PGTAVINSIR
-701 QESLNKGLGVF
+701 SESLNKGLSVF
-712 EMLGFIAI
+712 EMLGFIAM
-720 ACGILLFII
+720 ACGLILFLI
-729 GGPIKKWMHG
+729 GKPIKKWMHG

>member
-1 MNPDYQ
+1 
-7 LMLIAWAAV
+7 MLIAWAGV
-16 AAWVAFVIFTN
+16 AAWVAFVIFSN

-94 GYFADKLVGFR
+94 GFFADKLVGFR

-111 AILMAIGQ
+111 AVLMAIGQ
-119 FTLFLSGNTNEVSFY
+119 FTLFLSGNANEVSFY
-134 IGLAILVVGNGF
+134 IGLAVLVVGNGF

-190 IGENEGWSYGF
+190 IGENEGWQYGF
-201 LTAGVGM
+201 LTAGIGM

-215 VWAQKQG
+215 VWGSKQG
-222 MYGEVGKGPDVEA
+222 IYEDVGNGPDV
-235 TKSVVPGISNKL
+235 KLDKPIIPGLSNKM
-247 LPLVAS
+247 LPAVATVV
-253 ALMIVL
+253 MIIL

-264 VYNDIVDLILLLLS
+264 VYNDIVDIILVLLAAL
-278 VFVIGYLLY
+278 VIGYLLY
-287 EASKMEIKAKQR
+287 EAAKMELQAKQR

-306 LFFTTTFWTFFELA
+306 LFFTTVFWTFFELA

-328 ARNVDRTLFGYE
+328 ARNVDRSLFGYE

-363 IWIKLS
+363 VWIKLS
-369 NMNKEPAAP
+369 NANKEPAAP
-378 YKFGLGLV
+378 YKFGMGLV

-401 ASAGMIP
+401 ATAGMIP
-408 AIFMVLLY
+408 AMFMVLLY

-470 NEKTIVESESFQK
+470 NEKTIVQSDAFKTSK
-483 SQMDEDIKALL
+483 MDEDVKKLL
-494 LTDQFKKE
+494 LSKKFTDKLDE
-502 LEEGSVEDVLTD
+502 SSIESVLTD
-514 SAFLAVLNAKQDIK
+514 SSFISELNLKGNKSYTKSNVYIK
-528 YSVSTIVYPDSI
+528 EALEEAESYKGTKKEKMLSAANVSFITYEENTITA
-540 QDKDTMLILNYL
+540 DTVSQSELKKL
-552 TEGKAMFDTLANK
+552 TE
-565 QEADTFYAEKN
+565 
-576 DFQLSL
+576 
-582 KNMIGDTNMVGDTK
+582 
-596 WKNHDD
+596 
-602 IRLELS
+602 
-608 KIDTINNLDSI
+608 
-619 LTDLDFIRRVNSKFG
+619 
-634 ISEVKIMDRFTEAN
+634 
-648 KYSGSKKEQMLK
+648 
-660 GATVNYI
+660 
-667 SLKQNTVNS
+667 NT
-676 SVQSEKELESL
+676 
-687 LKKSPGTAVINSIR
+687 PGTAVINSIR
-701 QESLNKGLGVF
+701 SESLNKGLSVF
-712 EMLGFIAI
+712 EMLGFIAM
-720 ACGILLFII
+720 ACGLILFLI
-729 GGPIKKWMHG
+729 GKPIKKWMHG

>member
-1 MNPDYQ
+1 
-7 LMLIAWAAV
+7 MLIAWAGV
-16 AAWVAFVIFTN
+16 AAWVAFVIFSN

-94 GYFADKLVGFR
+94 GFFADKLVGFR

-119 FTLFLSGNTNEVSFY
+119 FTLFLSGNANEISFY
-134 IGLAILVVGNGF
+134 IGLAVLVVGNGF

-190 IGENEGWSYGF
+190 IGENEGWQYGF
-201 LTAGVGM
+201 LTAGIGM

-215 VWAQKQG
+215 VWGSKQG
-222 MYGEVGKGPDVEA
+222 IYEDVGNGPDVELD
-235 TKSVVPGISNKL
+235 KPIIPGLSNKM
-247 LPLVAS
+247 LPAVATVV
-253 ALMIVL
+253 MIIL

-264 VYNDIVDLILLLLS
+264 VYNDIVDIILVLLAAL
-278 VFVIGYLLY
+278 VIGYLLY
-287 EASKMEIKAKQR
+287 EAGKMELQAKQR

-306 LFFTTTFWTFFELA
+306 LFFTTVFWTFFELA

-328 ARNVDRTLFGYE
+328 ARNVDRSLFGYE

-363 IWIKLS
+363 VWIKLS
-369 NMNKEPAAP
+369 NANKEPAAP
-378 YKFGLGLV
+378 YKFGMGLV

-401 ASAGMIP
+401 ATAGMIP
-408 AIFMVLLY
+408 AMFMVLLY

-470 NEKTIVESESFQK
+470 NEKTIVQSDAFKTSK
-483 SQMDEDIKALL
+483 MDEDVKTLL
-494 LTDQFKKE
+494 LSKKFTDKLDDSSIE
-502 LEEGSVEDVLTD
+502 SVLTD
-514 SAFLAVLNAKQDIK
+514 SSFISELNLKGNKSYTKSNVYVKEALEEAESYKGTK
-528 YSVSTIVYPDSI
+528 KEKMLSAANVSFITYEENTITA
-540 QDKDTMLILNYL
+540 DTVSQSELKKL
-552 TEGKAMFDTLANK
+552 TE
-565 QEADTFYAEKN
+565 
-576 DFQLSL
+576 
-582 KNMIGDTNMVGDTK
+582 
-596 WKNHDD
+596 
-602 IRLELS
+602 
-608 KIDTINNLDSI
+608 
-619 LTDLDFIRRVNSKFG
+619 
-634 ISEVKIMDRFTEAN
+634 
-648 KYSGSKKEQMLK
+648 
-660 GATVNYI
+660 
-667 SLKQNTVNS
+667 NT
-676 SVQSEKELESL
+676 
-687 LKKSPGTAVINSIR
+687 PGTAVINSIR
-701 QESLNKGLGVF
+701 SESLNKGLSVF
-712 EMLGFIAI
+712 EMLGFIAM
-720 ACGILLFII
+720 ACGLILFLI
-729 GGPIKKWMHG
+729 GKPIKKWMHG

>member
-1 MNPDYQ
+1 
-7 LMLIAWAAV
+7 MLIAWAGV
-16 AAWVAFVIFTN
+16 AAWVAFVIFSN

-94 GYFADKLVGFR
+94 GFFADKLVGFR

-119 FTLFLSGNTNEVSFY
+119 FTLFLSGNANEVSFY
-134 IGLAILVVGNGF
+134 IGLAVLVVGNGF

-157 FYEEGDKRRDGAF
+157 FYEDGDKRRDGAF

-190 IGENEGWSYGF
+190 IGENEGWQYGF
-201 LTAGVGM
+201 LTAGIGM

-215 VWAQKQG
+215 VWGSKQG
-222 MYGEVGKGPDVEA
+222 IYEDVGNGPDVQLD
-235 TKSVVPGISNKL
+235 KPIIPGLSNKM
-247 LPLVAS
+247 LPAVATVI
-253 ALMIVL
+253 MIVL

-264 VYNDIVDLILLLLS
+264 VYNDIVDVILVLLAAL
-278 VFVIGYLLY
+278 VIGYLLY
-287 EASKMEIKAKQR
+287 EAGKMELQAKQR

-306 LFFTTTFWTFFELA
+306 LFFTTVFWTFFELA

-328 ARNVDRTLFGYE
+328 ARNVDRSLFGYE

-363 IWIKLS
+363 VWIKLS
-369 NMNKEPAAP
+369 NANKEPAAP
-378 YKFGLGLV
+378 YKFGMGLV

-401 ASAGMIP
+401 ATAGMIP
-408 AIFMVLLY
+408 AMFMVLLY

-470 NEKTIVESESFQK
+470 NEKTIVESDAFK
-483 SQMDEDIKALL
+483 TSQMDEDVKTVL
-494 LTDQFKKE
+494 LTKKFTDKLDDSSIE
-502 LEEGSVEDVLTD
+502 SVLTD
-514 SAFLAVLNAKQDIK
+514 SSFISELNLRGNKSYTKSNVYIK
-528 YSVSTIVYPDSI
+528 EALDEAQSYKGTKKEKMLSAANVSFITYEENTI
-540 QDKDTMLILNYL
+540 T
-552 TEGKAMFDTLANK
+552 
-565 QEADTFYAEKN
+565 ADTV
-576 DFQLSL
+576 S
-582 KNMIGDTNMVGDTK
+582 
-596 WKNHDD
+596 
-602 IRLELS
+602 
-608 KIDTINNLDSI
+608 
-619 LTDLDFIRRVNSKFG
+619 
-634 ISEVKIMDRFTEAN
+634 
-648 KYSGSKKEQMLK
+648 
-660 GATVNYI
+660 
-667 SLKQNTVNS
+667 
-676 SVQSEKELESL
+676 QSE
-687 LKKSPGTAVINSIR
+687 LKKITENTPGTAVINSIR
-701 QESLNKGLGVF
+701 SESLNKGLSVF
-712 EMLGFIAI
+712 EMLGFIAM
-720 ACGILLFII
+720 ACGLILFLI
-729 GGPIKKWMHG
+729 GKPIKKWMHG

>member
-1 MNPDYQ
+1 
-7 LMLIAWAAV
+7 MLIAWAGV
-16 AAWVAFVIFTN
+16 AAWVAFVIFSN

-94 GYFADKLVGFR
+94 GFFADKLVGFR

-119 FTLFLSGNTNEVSFY
+119 FTLFLSGNANEVSFY
-134 IGLAILVVGNGF
+134 IGLAVLVVGNGF

-157 FYEEGDKRRDGAF
+157 FYEDGDKRRDGAF

-190 IGENEGWSYGF
+190 IGENEGWQYGF
-201 LTAGVGM
+201 LTAGIGM

-215 VWAQKQG
+215 VWGSKQG
-222 MYGEVGKGPDVEA
+222 IYEDVGNGPDVQLD
-235 TKSVVPGISNKL
+235 KPIIPGLSNKM
-247 LPLVAS
+247 LPAVATVI
-253 ALMIVL
+253 MIVL

-264 VYNDIVDLILLLLS
+264 VYNDIVDIILVLLAAL
-278 VFVIGYLLY
+278 VIGYLLY
-287 EASKMEIKAKQR
+287 EAGKMELQAKQR

-306 LFFTTTFWTFFELA
+306 LFFTTVFWTFFELA

-328 ARNVDRTLFGYE
+328 ARNVDRSLFGYE

-363 IWIKLS
+363 VWIKLS
-369 NMNKEPAAP
+369 NANKEPAAP
-378 YKFGLGLV
+378 YKFGMGLV

-401 ASAGMIP
+401 ATAGMIP
-408 AIFMVLLY
+408 AMFMVLLY

-470 NEKTIVESESFQK
+470 NEKTIVQSDAFK
-483 SQMDEDIKALL
+483 ISQMDEDVKTVLL
-494 LTDQFKKE
+494 SKKFTDKLDDSSIE
-502 LEEGSVEDVLTD
+502 SVLTD
-514 SAFLAVLNAKQDIK
+514 SSFISELNLIGNKSYTKSNVYIK
-528 YSVSTIVYPDSI
+528 EALDEAQSYKGTKKEKMLSAANVSFITYEENTI
-540 QDKDTMLILNYL
+540 T
-552 TEGKAMFDTLANK
+552 
-565 QEADTFYAEKN
+565 ADTV
-576 DFQLSL
+576 S
-582 KNMIGDTNMVGDTK
+582 
-596 WKNHDD
+596 
-602 IRLELS
+602 
-608 KIDTINNLDSI
+608 
-619 LTDLDFIRRVNSKFG
+619 
-634 ISEVKIMDRFTEAN
+634 
-648 KYSGSKKEQMLK
+648 
-660 GATVNYI
+660 
-667 SLKQNTVNS
+667 
-676 SVQSEKELESL
+676 QSE
-687 LKKSPGTAVINSIR
+687 LKKITENTPGTAVINSIR
-701 QESLNKGLGVF
+701 SESLNKGLSVF
-712 EMLGFIAI
+712 EMLGFIAM
-720 ACGILLFII
+720 ACGLILFLI
-729 GGPIKKWMHG
+729 GKPIKKWMHG

>member
-1 MNPDYQ
+1 
-7 LMLIAWAAV
+7 MLIAWAGV
-16 AAWVAFVIFTN
+16 AAWVAFVIFSN

-94 GYFADKLVGFR
+94 GFFADKLVGFR

-111 AILMAIGQ
+111 AVLMAIGQ
-119 FTLFLSGNTNEVSFY
+119 FTLFLSGNANEVSFY
-134 IGLAILVVGNGF
+134 IGLAVLVVGNGF

-190 IGENEGWSYGF
+190 IGENEGWQYGF
-201 LTAGVGM
+201 LTAGIGM

-215 VWAQKQG
+215 VWGSKQG
-222 MYGEVGKGPDVEA
+222 IYEDVGNGPDVELD
-235 TKSVVPGISNKL
+235 KPIIPGLSNKM
-247 LPLVAS
+247 LPAVATVV
-253 ALMIVL
+253 MIIL

-264 VYNDIVDLILLLLS
+264 VYNDIVDIILVLLAAL
-278 VFVIGYLLY
+278 VIGYLLY
-287 EASKMEIKAKQR
+287 EAAKMELQAKQR

-306 LFFTTTFWTFFELA
+306 LFFTTVFWTFFELA

-328 ARNVDRTLFGYE
+328 ARNVDRSLFGYE

-363 IWIKLS
+363 VWIKLS
-369 NMNKEPAAP
+369 NANKEPAAP
-378 YKFGLGLV
+378 YKFGMGLV

-401 ASAGMIP
+401 ATAGMIP
-408 AIFMVLLY
+408 AMFMVLLY

-470 NEKTIVESESFQK
+470 NEKTIVQSDAFKTSK
-483 SQMDEDIKALL
+483 MDEDVKTLL
-494 LTDQFKKE
+494 LSKKFTDKLDDSSIE
-502 LEEGSVEDVLTD
+502 SVLTD
-514 SAFLAVLNAKQDIK
+514 SSFISELNLKGNKSYTKSNVYVKEALEEAESYKGTK
-528 YSVSTIVYPDSI
+528 KEKMLSAANVSFITYEENTITA
-540 QDKDTMLILNYL
+540 DTVSQSELKKL
-552 TEGKAMFDTLANK
+552 TE
-565 QEADTFYAEKN
+565 
-576 DFQLSL
+576 
-582 KNMIGDTNMVGDTK
+582 
-596 WKNHDD
+596 
-602 IRLELS
+602 
-608 KIDTINNLDSI
+608 
-619 LTDLDFIRRVNSKFG
+619 
-634 ISEVKIMDRFTEAN
+634 
-648 KYSGSKKEQMLK
+648 
-660 GATVNYI
+660 
-667 SLKQNTVNS
+667 NT
-676 SVQSEKELESL
+676 
-687 LKKSPGTAVINSIR
+687 PGTAVINSIR
-701 QESLNKGLGVF
+701 SESLNKGLSVF
-712 EMLGFIAI
+712 EMLGFIAM
-720 ACGILLFII
+720 ACGLILFLI
-729 GGPIKKWMHG
+729 GKPIKKWMHG